1 MDHNEGGQTRDGKG
15 TPVNNTLEANFQLRA
30 DLAGYIQSTPRSS
43 VGREAAGA
51 LHTALRDGL
60 REVVLDIPPW
70 EISEALQQYLE
81 RARTLGLAVRL
92 ARPTHAS
99 PRGDTA
105 SPSGSQQGV
114 ASQISNN
121 GRQRETARGENVQSC
136 ATSQDRNQPQTTRT
150 NDNAPRASRDAFRS
164 DAHRPSGADGEKSQA
179 QDMAQRTAVV
189 EALRVKNRGSRSR
202 TVSTHITA
210 EERAAIEARIRE
222 SGLDLSAFV
231 RQAIREKLSRNE
243 GTEAGTLVLHLS
255 GEQFRKICQ
264 LVATENR
271 QRDCSGTG

>member
-1 MDHNEGGQTRDGKG
+1 M
-15 TPVNNTLEANFQLRA
+15 RA

-43 VGREAAGA
+43 VGREAAGE

-70 EISEALQQYLE
+70 EITEALQRYFE
-81 RARTLGLAVRL
+81 RARTLGLAVRF

-114 ASQISNN
+114 ASQIFNN

-136 ATSQDRNQPQTTRT
+136 ASSQDRNQPQTTRT
-150 NDNAPRASRDAFRS
+150 NDNAPRASGDAFRS
-164 DAHRPSGADGEKSQA
+164 DAHQPGGAVGEKSQA
-179 QDMAQRTAVV
+179 QSMAQRTAIA

-210 EERAAIEARIRE
+210 EERTAIEARIRE
-222 SGLDLSAFV
+222 SGLDFECIRAAGDQGKIEQKRGHRSRYVNAPFERRTIQKNLPIGSNRKQTRELRRDWVNVSENSA
-231 RQAIREKLSRNE
+231 R
-243 GTEAGTLVLHLS
+243 
-255 GEQFRKICQ
+255 
-264 LVATENR
+264 
-271 QRDCSGTG
+271 